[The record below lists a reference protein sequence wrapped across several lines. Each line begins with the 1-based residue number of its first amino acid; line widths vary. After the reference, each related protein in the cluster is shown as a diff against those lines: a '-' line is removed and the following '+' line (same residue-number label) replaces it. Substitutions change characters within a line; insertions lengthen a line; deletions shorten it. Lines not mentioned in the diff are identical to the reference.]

1 MGSYL
6 DSIPFSGIM
15 RIRDMMFGLDKP
27 FRLDQGDVGF
37 DAPDAVKAGMTKAIT
52 TNQTHYVQTVGIP
65 RLRELILEKLRGKN
79 DTPVESVDDII
90 VTNGGMH
97 ALYIAFMGL
106 LEPDDEVICTDPMWP
121 STRGSIL
128 SARGVPVSCPLYESN
143 QWRPDLVE
151 LESKITSRT
160 RVILINS
167 PQNPTGGVLTRSDL
181 EHIANL
187 AKERDLWIVSDE
199 AYEDILFDGEQHISI
214 ASLPEMY
221 ERTIPIYTF
230 SKSYAMTGLRLGYLS
245 IKDPAVRDRVK
256 KVLYYSCSNV
266 CSVVQFAGVGGLENA
281 QARIEEFRIELQAR
295 RDLFYNGIRNLGGA
309 VLSGE
314 PPTGAFY
321 AFLRI
326 NPAWKAE
333 SHLSKADSQSWAFV
347 EYLIQQA
354 RIGCVPG
361 VDFGPHGEGYVRF
374 CFARNRAELTGAL
387 DSMQRLFSAT
397 H

>member
-1 MGSYL
+1 MASYL
-6 DSIPFSGIM
+6 DAIPFSGIM
-15 RIRDMMFGLDKP
+15 RIRDMMFGIDKP

-37 DAPDAVKAGMTKAIT
+37 DAPDAVKAGMTNAIT
-52 TNQTHYVQTVGIP
+52 ANQTHYVQTVGIP
-65 RLRELILEKLRGKN
+65 RLRELILEKIRDKN
-79 DTPVESVDDII
+79 GTPVESVDDIM

-97 ALYIAFMGL
+97 ALYTVFMGL
-106 LEPDDEVICTDPMWP
+106 LEPDDEVICADPMWP
-121 STRGSIL
+121 STRGIIL
-128 SARGVPVSCPLYESN
+128 SARGVPISCPLHESN
-143 QWRPDLVE
+143 RWRPDLVE

-160 RVILINS
+160 RAILINS
-167 PQNPTGGVLTRSDL
+167 PQNPTGGVLTRPDM
-181 EHIANL
+181 EHIAGL

-199 AYEDILFDGEQHISI
+199 AYEDILFDEEQHISI
-214 ASLPEMY
+214 ASLPGMY

-245 IKDPAVRDRVK
+245 IKDPTVRDRVK
-256 KVLYYSCSNV
+256 KVLYYSCSNI
-266 CSVVQFAGVGGLENA
+266 CSVVQFAGVGGLESA
-281 QARIEEFRIELQAR
+281 QGRIEEFRVELQAR
-295 RDLFYNGIRNLGGA
+295 RDLFFNGIRNLGSA

-326 NPAWKAE
+326 NPTWAAE
-333 SHLSKADSQSWAFV
+333 PHMSKPDSLSWAFV
-347 EYLIQQA
+347 EHLIRHA

-374 CFARNRAELTGAL
+374 CFARNRGELTGAL
-387 DSMQRLFSAT
+387 DSMQRLFGAS

>member
-1 MGSYL
+1 MASYL
-6 DSIPFSGIM
+6 DAIPFSGIM
-15 RIRDMMFGLDKP
+15 RIRDMMFGIDKP

-37 DAPDAVKAGMTKAIT
+37 DAPDAVKAGMTNAIT
-52 TNQTHYVQTVGIP
+52 ANQTHYVQTVGIP
-65 RLRELILEKLRGKN
+65 RLRELILEKIREKN
-79 DTPVESVDDII
+79 GTPVESIDDIM

-97 ALYIAFMGL
+97 ALYTVFMGL
-106 LEPDDEVICTDPMWP
+106 LEPDDEVICADPMWP
-121 STRGSIL
+121 STRGIIL
-128 SARGVPVSCPLYESN
+128 SARGVPISCPLHESN
-143 QWRPDLVE
+143 RWRPDLVE

-160 RVILINS
+160 RAILINS
-167 PQNPTGGVLTRSDL
+167 PQNPTGGVLTRPDM
-181 EHIANL
+181 EHIAGL

-199 AYEDILFDGEQHISI
+199 AYEDILFDEEQHISI
-214 ASLPEMY
+214 ASLPGMY

-245 IKDPAVRDRVK
+245 IKDPTVRDRVK
-256 KVLYYSCSNV
+256 KVLYYSCSNI
-266 CSVVQFAGVGGLENA
+266 CSVVQFAGVGGLESA
-281 QARIEEFRIELQAR
+281 QGRIEEFRVELQAR
-295 RDLFYNGIRNLGGA
+295 RDLFFNGIRNLGSA

-326 NPAWKAE
+326 NPTWAAE
-333 SHLSKADSQSWAFV
+333 PRMSKSDSLSWAFV
-347 EYLIQQA
+347 EHLIRHA

-374 CFARNRAELTGAL
+374 CFARNRGELTGAL
-387 DSMQRLFSAT
+387 DSMQRLFGAS